1 MQGKERG
8 SSSSA
13 DGGDSKNADALD
25 VQDTNYKLSAMY
37 YAGWRVPKLLSLG
50 ANVALKDKDGFTAL
64 MLTCKEK
71 KEEVA
76 TLLME
81 ATKSAGALDLQD
93 TNYQLSAL
101 LYASSSG
108 LESTVE
114 KLLSLGAKVDAR
126 DSLCRTSLL
135 IACAL
140 RP

>member
-1 MQGKERG
+1 VQGKERG

-93 TNYQLSAL
+93 TNYKLSAL